1 MIWFLFD
8 MLICIFSLAKPRR
21 KRLSY
26 EEQKKHKPSPHD
38 ESFPTALDDGFL
50 LDEDKSIT

>member
-1 MIWFLFD
+1 